1 MSGPEERSRVGSQ
14 FGPYRLRRL
23 IGRGGIG
30 EVYEAEDTVNHR
42 IVALKLFRYLSDG
55 PKCRMWLDRQAN
67 SVAQLS
73 EPHTVPI
80 HGHGEIDGVL
90 YIDMPLI
97 DGIDL
102 GAVLKRDGP
111 ISPARAVAIVIQV
124 ACALDAAHA
133 SGVMHGA
140 VKPENILITR
150 DDFVYVVDFGVAS
163 GADGDSQTDTCT
175 PVSTFACMAPERFT
189 TDSFTSRAD
198 IYSLACV
205 LYECLSGSTPYRND
219 NIETLIAGHVA
230 MPVPRPSGGRS
241 DIPKAFDEVIARG
254 MAKKPED
261 RYASAGDL
269 VRAAAEALY
278 PRDAGGAESGVEHSE
293 AAAPSAHVGSDQPST
308 TADVPLPDAPSP
320 VAAAPSPE
328 PASSTTAT
336 TETHPRPPVPPSAAP
351 TTEIRWP
358 TTLPTKPVR
367 LPAPPPLAAP
377 APSAAPTTE
386 MPGRPPLPTK
396 PVRAPDELVGMREP
410 PTVSTGPIRLPAP
423 PPPPSDPRPA
433 PEAAMAPPPP
443 VPTWSPAAPNGS
455 AAPPQHQDGLK
466 AAARGR
472 SPWLAVAGLVLILV
486 AIAIMLAVA
495 FS

>member
-1 MSGPEERSRVGSQ
+1 MSRPDERSRVGSQ

-30 EVYEAEDTVNHR
+30 EVYEAEDTVNDR
-42 IVALKLFRYLSDG
+42 IVALKLFPYFPDG
-55 PKCRMWLDRQAN
+55 AKYRTWLDGQAN

-111 ISPARAVAIVIQV
+111 ISPARAVAIAIQV

-140 VKPENILITR
+140 VKPQNILITR
-150 DDFVYVVDFGVAS
+150 DDFAYVVDFGVAS
-163 GADGDSQTDTCT
+163 GADGENLTDTCT
-175 PVSTFACMAPERFT
+175 PVGTFAYMAPERFT
-189 TDSFTSRAD
+189 TDTFTSRAD

-205 LYECLSGSTPYRND
+205 LYECLSGSTPYLSD

-230 MPVPRPSGGRS
+230 MPVPRPSEARS

-293 AAAPSAHVGSDQPST
+293 AAAPPAHVGSDQPST
-308 TADVPLPDAPSP
+308 TADLPLPDAPSP

-328 PASSTTAT
+328 PPSTAAT
-336 TETHPRPPVPPSAAP
+336 VTHPRPPVPPSAAP

-358 TTLPTKPVR
+358 PTPLATKPVR
-367 LPAPPPLAAP
+367 LPVPPPMAAP

-386 MPGRPPLPTK
+386 ISRPSLPTK
-396 PVRAPDELVGMREP
+396 PVRTPDELVGMREP
-410 PTVSTGPIRLPAP
+410 PTVSTGPLRMPAQP
-423 PPPPSDPRPA
+423 PGRPPSGPRPA
-433 PEAAMAPPPP
+433 SEAAMAPPSP
-443 VPTWSPAAPNGS
+443 VPTWSPEAPAAS
-455 AAPPQHQDGLK
+455 AAPPKHPEGLR

-472 SPWLAVAGLVLILV
+472 SPWLAIAGLVLILV
-486 AIAIMLAVA
+486 AIAIMLVVA